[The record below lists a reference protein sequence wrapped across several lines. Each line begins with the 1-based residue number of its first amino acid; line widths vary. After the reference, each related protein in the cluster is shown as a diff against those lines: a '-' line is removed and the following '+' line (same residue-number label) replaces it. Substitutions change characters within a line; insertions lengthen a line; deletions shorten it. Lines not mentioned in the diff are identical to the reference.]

1 MTGEARRRS
10 STANEFVTLD
20 DIDHQTAALK
30 NVSFLLESARGAIC
44 VSGSDAAFL
53 EPVVLVDGH
62 RLELDGAAWEMAG
75 HWVPEMTLERPE
87 GTIRCQY
94 LAPPARRGFAVRL
107 QFTARGSTR
116 AQLAFEVSWGRTHQV
131 SDSFHAMEG
140 IRRAG
145 VRERSTTTVYLGF
158 RALWPLFGFGLH
170 CVGGDWSVFSG
181 GVPLSG
187 SRMEMEASRNE
198 ALVCRAV
205 RSQALEAGRTIELTL
220 FVGLGLEAYGGMAS
234 AEDLAQHGWDHLYNS
249 TLRWLAER
257 VVGCRGAAVPHAGRL
272 NLNALY
278 NYFYSTGVTLD
289 TERMVVTSS
298 RSPRYDLTGSY
309 TDRDACLFSFP
320 GVLMIDPPQARRMLE
335 YSLGVQIRNAGSF
348 RRYLDGIP
356 LEPGLALDA
365 VVAPLRALWM
375 YVDLTGDHT
384 ILFDRDIQE
393 GVNRVLDVLD
403 RRQHPSAALY
413 YTRKTPSG
421 RIARLPYLTY
431 SNALVWRALSDLAD
445 LYHRIRDLEREHET
459 ETWARE
465 VRSALLER
473 CIMDGPYGPMFC
485 FGTDLEGTSEPGDE
499 PEGSL
504 LLLPYLELC
513 RPDFGPY
520 VNTVRWIRQN
530 RSSTATGGG
539 CLLELANELLTG
551 NAEALEQLSQAPLDE
566 GIACHTLD
574 GTGMPEAGMAWAA
587 GAGYLAY
594 VLIRAFE
601 RDVDLPVLRPPSS
614 RAHSRISRSTMRP
627 GVGWV

>member
-1 MTGEARRRS
+1 MPGEERRRS

-20 DIDHQTAALK
+20 EIDHHTAALK
-30 NVSFLLESARGAIC
+30 NVSFLLEAARGAIC
-44 VSGSDAAFL
+44 VSGSDTAFL

-62 RLELDGAAWEMAG
+62 RLEMGEGVWEMTG

-87 GTIRCQY
+87 GTVRCQY

-107 QFTARGSTR
+107 EFTAAADADT
-116 AQLAFEVSWGRTHQV
+116 QLAFEVNWGRTHQV

-140 IRRAG
+140 VRRAG
-145 VRERSTTTVYLGF
+145 IHEGPPCTAFLGF

-170 CVGGDWSVFSG
+170 AREGHWSVFSG

-187 SRMEMEASRNE
+187 NRTEMEASRNE
-198 ALVCRAV
+198 ALVCRAS
-205 RSQALEAGRTIELTL
+205 RSARLSPGESLELVL
-220 FVGLGLEAYGGMAS
+220 FVGLGLEAYGGIAG
-234 AEDLAQHGWDHLYNS
+234 AEDLAQHGWEHLYRS
-249 TLRWLAER
+249 TLRWLEER
-257 VVGCRGAAVPHAGRL
+257 AVICRGAAAAHAGRL

-289 TERMVVTSS
+289 SERMVVTSS

-309 TDRDACLFSFP
+309 TDRDACLFSLP
-320 GVLMIDPPQARRMLE
+320 GVLMIDPAQARRMLE

-384 ILFDRDIQE
+384 ILFDREVQE

-403 RRQHPSAALY
+403 RRQHASAALY
-413 YTRKTPSG
+413 HTRKTPAG
-421 RIARLPYLTY
+421 RIAHLPYVTY

-465 VRSALLER
+465 VRASLLER
-473 CIMDGPYGPMFC
+473 CIVDGPYGPMFC
-485 FGTDLEGTSEPGDE
+485 FATDLEGRSEPGDE

-520 VNTVRWIRQN
+520 ANTVRWIRE
-530 RSSTATGGG
+530 RCASDSAGG
-539 CLLELANELLTG
+539 CLLVMANELLIG
-551 NAEALEQLSQAPLDE
+551 NRSAADELAKAPLDE
-566 GIACHTLD
+566 GVACHTLD
-574 GTGMPEAGMAWAA
+574 GRGMPESGAAWAA

-594 VLIRAFE
+594 VLVRAFE
-601 RDVDLPVLRPPSS
+601 RDVDLPALRPGPS